1 MASSSRPLC
10 RIKLRKFT
18 VQRGKHFID
27 NTTDQPQRMVL
38 GHSLFKIH
46 IGNSSPYA
54 PNRRDPSDIPQRRN
68 QIAITMSAVVFSG
81 LLEHQLHRLSDV
93 PKIVKRK
100 AGYDFRKEHL
110 LVATRADR

>member
-10 RIKLRKFT
+10 RIKPQIT
-18 VQRGKHFID
+18 VQRGKQLID

-46 IGNSSPYA
+46 IGSPVC
-54 PNRRDPSDIPQRRN
+54 PNRQIDPSDIPQRRN

-93 PKIVKRK
+93 PKTVKRK

-110 LVATRADR
+110 LVATRADQ